1 MKHVSI
7 VIPKGQYSIVN
18 IAGAFQILN
27 WASDVYTQQTRQ
39 PLFQV
44 EFVGHQKPAQDV
56 QGFYTVT
63 PPKTLDEIDR
73 TDLIILPAVHGD
85 LKEGIDKNRAI
96 IDWVSRHYNR
106 GSEIAAF
113 CIGAFL
119 LAETGILDGKTCSTH
134 WGHAQD
140 LQDMFPKVKVE
151 AENIVS
157 ISDRIYTSG
166 GAYAFTN
173 LVIYLIERY
182 GGREL
187 ALMTAKAFMID
198 VDKNN
203 QSLYMIFNGQKNH
216 GDEMVL
222 KVQGIIEE
230 QFKNAVSVSKLADDL
245 ATNRRTLER
254 RFKAATGNSV
264 IQYLQRVR
272 VERAKKVL
280 EQSTK
285 SVSDAMWE
293 SGYTDAKS
301 FREVFRKYVGITP
314 LEYKRKFVEKVNNT
328 ETVTTY

>member
-7 VIPKGQYSIVN
+7 LVPKGQYSIVN

-27 WASDVYTQQTRQ
+27 WANDVYAQQTRQ
-39 PLFQV
+39 HLFKV
-44 EFVGHQKPAQDV
+44 EFVGHSRPAQDAE
-56 QGFYTVT
+56 GFYTVT
-63 PPKTLDEIDR
+63 PPKTIEEVTK
-73 TDLIILPAVHGD
+73 TDLIIVPAVHGD
-85 LKEGIDKNRAI
+85 LREGIDKNAEVI
-96 IDWVSRHYNR
+96 EWVAKQYNQ
-106 GSEIAAF
+106 GAEIAAF

-157 ISDRIYTSG
+157 ISDGIYTSG

-222 KVQGIIEE
+222 KVQEHIEKH
-230 QFKNAVSVSKLADDL
+230 FKSPVSVAELADDR

-254 RFKAATGNSV
+254 RFKSATGNSV

-272 VERAKKVL
+272 VERAKKIL
-280 EQSTK
+280 EQGSK
-285 SVSDAMWE
+285 SVTDAMFD
-293 SGYTDAKS
+293 SGYSDAKS
-301 FREVFRKYVGITP
+301 FREVFRKYVGVSP
-314 LEYKRKFVEKVNNT
+314 LEYKRKFVKEDKKVD
-328 ETVTTY
+328 VTTY